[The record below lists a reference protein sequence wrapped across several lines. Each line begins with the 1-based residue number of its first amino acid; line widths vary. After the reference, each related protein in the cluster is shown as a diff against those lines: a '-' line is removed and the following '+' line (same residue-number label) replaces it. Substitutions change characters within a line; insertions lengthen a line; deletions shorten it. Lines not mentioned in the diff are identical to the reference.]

1 MEKFAES
8 YLQRGF
14 ASEYSVSFE
23 WPKSTWYKG
32 IHCRTRGIAP
42 TQSFLLGCV
51 YGFEDK
57 HLVEAKFSASAKGVA
72 YNFRDHGS
80 SLETTIDTPI
90 TPEFCDEMVTF
101 FQDAKERWI
110 RERAEIVSNE
120 LLNKEFL
127 SYEEI
132 QHILAKNVGRTYCL
146 GKFSHNYVL
155 TFLVSNKMAK
165 EYLVRTKTDK
175 RTQTLYTRYENP
187 NLPDGEILEQ
197 PREGQFVEAQRG
209 QEQGSNEEMNEDQIL
224 KDQSVEETS
233 SEGQNKEED

>member
-23 WPKSTWYKG
+23 WPKSTCYKG

-57 HLVEAKFSASAKGVA
+57 HLVEAKFSASARGVA

-80 SLETTIDTPI
+80 NIETTIDTPI

-101 FQDAKERWI
+101 FHDAKERWI
-110 RERAEIVSNE
+110 KKQAEIVANE
-120 LLNKEFL
+120 LLIKEFL

-197 PREGQFVEAQRG
+197 PREETIVEAQRG
-209 QEQGSNEEMNEDQIL
+209 KEQGGGEEMNEEQISNG
-224 KDQSVEETS
+224 QSPEEKP
-233 SEGQNKEED
+233 SEGPNKDGD